1 MKADKSYLE
10 WPFFEAR
17 HAQLERELDAWAAQH
32 IAQEHAVDVDAACR
46 QLVRQLGEG
55 GWLRHA
61 IGGTEHGGVG
71 EAIDT
76 RAICLIRETLGRYSG
91 LADFAFAKRKAARQ
105 LGMEDAHCLPG
116 NAEIESELRIHQGI
130 YHGEE
135 QASSLRQ
142 LRTEALATMRL
153 LERFD
158 PQLTGPVLDGTAGR
172 YAETDVHLFADSDK
186 EVEIFLLSNKI
197 PYQTGERFYHH
208 GSERRKV
215 PVFTLDGPSGP
226 IRLSVFAPEDARVQ
240 PRSNVQ
246 GGLSRARAAHVAALL
261 EENHG

>member
-1 MKADKSYLE
+1 MPKESAS
-10 WPFFEAR
+10 R
-17 HAQLERELDAWAAQH
+17 QH
-32 IAQEHAVDVDAACR
+32 HLR
-46 QLVRQLGEG
+46 QLVAQQAARMMAEEG
-55 GWLRHA
+55 
-61 IGGTEHGGVG
+61 I
-71 EAIDT
+71 
-76 RAICLIRETLGRYSG
+76 
-91 LADFAFAKRKAARQ
+91 ADFAFAKRKAARQ

-135 QASSLRQ
+135 QAASLQQ
-142 LRTEALATMRL
+142 LRSDALATMRL

-197 PYQTGERFYHH
+197 PYQTSERYFQY

-215 PVFTLDGPSGP
+215 PVFILDGPSGP
-226 IRLSVFAPEDARVQ
+226 VRLSVFAPEDARAL
-240 PRSNVQ
+240 PRSTQ
-246 GGLSRARAAHVAALL
+246 GVAVRARAAQVAALL
-261 EENHG
+261 EENNG